1 MSSNRLRTKT
11 WDRGIR
17 YKPVRRLRDSYF
29 GAGVPLCVASKAWIS
44 FFLFFSCVCLS
55 LSLSPSSPFFSF
67 SFSLLLART
76 RMNGESSRLFNELPL
91 SLSVNYEL
99 FNDSWLTKMADRSI
113 VNRWSR
119 WCDAWM
125 TDRLEIR
132 LTLNVVANCGLDAVV
147 PFVFDVGTRQVSLFI
162 LAFTCHMTGNIVT
175 RYCTEM
181 NISFS

>member
-1 MSSNRLRTKT
+1 MCRIESV
-11 WDRGIR
+11 DFFF
-17 YKPVRRLRDSYF
+17 P
-29 GAGVPLCVASKAWIS
+29 
-44 FFLFFSCVCLS
+44 FFLLYLS
-55 LSLSPSSPFFSF
+55 LSLSFSLFPIFFF
-67 SFSLLLART
+67 LFLSLLLTRT

-113 VNRWSR
+113 VNRWNR

-132 LTLNVVANCGLDAVV
+132 LTLNVVANCGLDDAAV